1 MKQII
6 LAAFLFAQLA
16 AGQTVINGNR
26 IITGSWDASDAV
38 TTKPAKAG
46 TTLPATC
53 STNEVFFKSDAAAGK
68 NLYAC
73 TAANT
78 WTQVGQHTGTKSI
91 TVFDP
96 MAIDTGRIQI
106 MFPAAVTITRIACSV
121 KAANT
126 VSINLEER
134 TAAAPDTA
142 GTAVMGSAL
151 ACDMDE
157 AASTTFSKAGIA
169 ARVPVAL
176 TIAAVSGSPDTL
188 RVHIE
193 YSVD

>member
-1 MKQII
+1 MKQIA
-6 LAAFLFAQLA
+6 LAVLFLAQLA
-16 AGQTVINGNR
+16 FGQTVINGNR
-26 IITGSWDASDAV
+26 IITGSWDASDAGS
-38 TTKPAKAG
+38 TKPVKTG

-53 STNEVFFKSDAAAGK
+53 STSEVFFKSDATAGK

-78 WTQVGQHTGTKSI
+78 WTQVAEHKGTKSL
-91 TVFDP
+91 TLFDP
-96 MAIDTGRIQI
+96 VASDSGRIQI

-126 VSINLEER
+126 VSINLDER
-134 TAAAPDTA
+134 ATATPDMS

-151 ACDMDE
+151 DCDTDQ
-157 AASTTFSKAGIA
+157 AVSTSFSNAGIA
-169 ARVPVAL
+169 ARVPLAL
-176 TIAAVSGSPDTL
+176 TISAVSGTPDTL
-188 RVHIE
+188 RVYIE